1 MVTASNL
8 TISVI
13 TPTLSRPEE
22 IKGMIQNLG
31 EMKYLPKEVIY
42 VDGAPES
49 DNRTQKIIK
58 NLDNNLPFEVVYIR
72 SGGGT
77 AVQRNIGI
85 EEAKCDLISFIDDD
99 IRLEI
104 DFFNIIVH
112 HFQKS

>member
-42 VDGAPES
+42 VDGSPKS

-58 NLDNNLPFEVVYIR
+58 NLEDNLPFRRLYT
-72 SGGGT
+72 GG
-77 AVQRNIGI
+77 VNCSSKNIGI

-112 HFQKS
+112 HFSKS